1 MTAKAETP
9 AQQAA
14 RLLQRMQV
22 EIPLTAAMQLAL
34 AAFDG
39 ETLVL
44 AAPLAPNIND
54 KGSAFAGSI
63 TALGSITGWSL
74 LTLWSEREQLPCQ
87 VAVYEAR
94 FEFRK
99 PLTGDF
105 TATVSLPE
113 ATVRGGL
120 VESLQR
126 KGKGRVGLRVVLA
139 DAGGDAAY
147 LEADYALWRA

>member
-1 MTAKAETP
+1 MRKEAPVE
-9 AQQAA
+9 QAA
-14 RLLQRMQV
+14 HLLQRMRA
-22 EIPLTAAMQLAL
+22 EIPLTAAMQLAV

-74 LTLWSEREQLPCQ
+74 LTLWSEREDQPCQ
-87 VAVYEAR
+87 VAIYEAR
-94 FEFRK
+94 FVFRK
-99 PLTGDF
+99 PLSGDF
-105 TATVSLPE
+105 TASVSLPD
-113 ATVRGGL
+113 AAARAAL
-120 VESLQR
+120 LESLQR
-126 KGKGRVGLRVVLA
+126 KGKGRVALRVVLA
-139 DAGGDAAY
+139 DATGEAAF